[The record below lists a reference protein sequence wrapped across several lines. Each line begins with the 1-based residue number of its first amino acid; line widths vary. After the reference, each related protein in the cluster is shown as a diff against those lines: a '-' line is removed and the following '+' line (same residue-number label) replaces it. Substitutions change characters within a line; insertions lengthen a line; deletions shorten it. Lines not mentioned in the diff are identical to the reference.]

1 MMPLPRPP
9 GSPCSPFSTALAG
22 VLTKN
27 RLTAQFPGPTHA
39 DDGYAPRTA
48 PLTTVIANAYRMNHV
63 TADLFD
69 IVSSNSEVDHPLC
82 EECTDTLLELMDQ
95 QLKLTE
101 DELND
106 YTQFLKR
113 LESDDT
119 QESLETLTKEMEH
132 LQFEEERL
140 MGELAAVQ
148 EEDRI
153 TQKQLEEQEKE
164 KERLGRE
171 EESYRREYSK
181 HKNEYIFIEDE
192 HKSLEC
198 QLAYAKAQLDKL
210 EKTNVFNATFHIWH
224 SGHFG
229 TINNFRLGRLPSA
242 PVDWSE
248 INAAWGQ
255 TALLLTALAT
265 KMNLTFDNFRLVP
278 YGNHSYIEVLSER
291 KELPLYGSGGMRFLW
306 DTKFDAAMV
315 AFLECLQQFKE
326 EVEKEDSDFCL
337 PYRIDKGK
345 LEDSASGNSYSVK
358 IQFNSEEQWTKALKF
373 LLTNLKWGL
382 AWVSSQFGKEQNESC
397 EGKGLQNVYSLGA
410 LTSDLKSHLVGQG
423 GRVEAQPEAVLLG
436 ASESRNLIPSG
447 WGDTNQ
453 TGPNKMKRKALGYG
467 VSEESRETRRRCVL
481 KELPCLRRAHLPGG
495 GGWSQFVDSVNG
507 RQHTTELRNK
517 LGTSFAEAT
526 AHGRLGAGVSGCL
539 GAGRLSGGL

>member
-1 MMPLPRPP
+1 MVDTKMNISFSCQRCLQPLKLDHSFTSL
-9 GSPCSPFSTALAG
+9 GEHALAELSLPIHSSPEVDLDSQAASIDHLIPAFHLVDSG
-22 VLTKN
+22 NGNNGFTLLGSQGDSGSLSHQMK
-27 RLTAQFPGPTHA
+27 
-39 DDGYAPRTA
+39 
-48 PLTTVIANAYRMNHV
+48 V

-278 YGNHSYIEVLSER
+278 YER

-358 IQFNSEEQWTKALKF
+358 
-373 LLTNLKWGL
+373 
-382 AWVSSQFGKEQNESC
+382 
-397 EGKGLQNVYSLGA
+397 
-410 LTSDLKSHLVGQG
+410 
-423 GRVEAQPEAVLLG
+423 
-436 ASESRNLIPSG
+436 
-447 WGDTNQ
+447 
-453 TGPNKMKRKALGYG
+453 
-467 VSEESRETRRRCVL
+467 
-481 KELPCLRRAHLPGG
+481 
-495 GGWSQFVDSVNG
+495 
-507 RQHTTELRNK
+507 
-517 LGTSFAEAT
+517 
-526 AHGRLGAGVSGCL
+526 
-539 GAGRLSGGL
+539 